1 MRKGSILLTVA
12 TQVSCQVFLQ
22 VESFSTT
29 CYLINRL
36 PSLVLDGKTPDHE
49 ILYGKIPSYSLLPT
63 FGCFLFPF
71 LHDYI
76 IICPINYHLDL
87 FLVFLLDIVIR
98 VFVAWIRKPTEFM
111 CLAMFSFLR
120 IISLMITP
128 LFLL

>member
-1 MRKGSILLTVA
+1 MMLFLFLASITKKLFSTSKLTRENNCIMFWFYHTGSIWQQEWWWESGTVRKGSILLTVA

-63 FGCFLFPF
+63 LGCFLFPF
-71 LHDYI
+71 LHDYM
-76 IICPINYHLDL
+76 PHKLS
-87 FLVFLLDIVIR
+87 
-98 VFVAWIRKPTEFM
+98 P
-111 CLAMFSFLR
+111 
-120 IISLMITP
+120 
-128 LFLL
+128 